1 MVALRGRCG
10 GFLRICGSVG
20 RCMVALW
27 GRCGALEHV
36 QEYVMAFWGD
46 VVALWG
52 RCGGFV
58 KRCGAWLVGRCG
70 GFVGRCS
77 VRVYLQIFRS

>member
-1 MVALRGRCG
+1 MWRIFTNLWLCGEMHGGFVGNMWSTRICGGFMGRCG
-10 GFLRICGSVG
+10 GF
-20 RCMVALW
+20 
-27 GRCGALEHV
+27 
-36 QEYVMAFWGD
+36 
-46 VVALWG
+46 VVEMH
-52 RCGGFV
+52 GGFV